1 MRRRQIA
8 AMRAQEVA
16 VTFIEKAAGV
26 FLPIPEPTAW
36 PDADGVI
43 AGRETCPKCG
53 KVMKP
58 QGVHNHVRFC
68 KGDV

>member
-1 MRRRQIA
+1 MRRRQIN

-16 VTFIEKAAGV
+16 VTITETMTWHPVA
-26 FLPIPEPTAW
+26 EPTVW

-53 KVMKP
+53 KVCKP

-68 KGDV
+68 KGTTD

>member
-1 MRRRQIA
+1 MRRRQIN

-16 VTFIEKAAGV
+16 VTITEPMKFI
-26 FLPIPEPTAW
+26 PI